1 MRQLLLVCFFML
13 LSAAAVAEQAVKF
26 NEGVDYQL
34 IKPAQPTDDPDR
46 IEVVEIFWYGCP
58 ACYRFEPSL
67 NPWVSSASKDVNFF
81 RLPAVFNDQWE
92 VHARAYFTAD
102 ILDVL
107 GKSHSALFHAMHAER
122 KPVYTLDKLAAFY
135 KTYGVDEELFKK
147 TYHSFVVNTKV
158 SRAKEMVG
166 RYGVTGVPAMV
177 VDGKYLITGE
187 MAKSYQ
193 NMLRIIDFLV
203 EKERKAKKVAMTN

>member
-1 MRQLLLVCFFML
+1 MRKFLILFVVFIALFGGF
-13 LSAAAVAEQAVKF
+13 AVAAEAF
-26 NEGVDYQL
+26 DEGIDYEL
-34 IKPAQPTDDPDR
+34 IEPAQPTDDPDR

-58 ACYRFEPSL
+58 HCYHFEPTL
-67 NPWVSSASKDVNFF
+67 ETWVKSIPKDVDFY

-107 GKSHSALFHAMHAER
+107 EHSHGALFHALHGEKKTINTVA
-122 KPVYTLDKLAAFY
+122 KLAAFY
-135 KTYGVDEELFKK
+135 AQYGVEESLFKK

-158 SRAKEMVG
+158 ARTKEMVQ

-177 VDGKYLITGE
+177 VEGKYLITGS
-187 MAKSYQ
+187 MAKSYG
-193 NMLRIIDFLV
+193 NMLKIIDYLV
-203 EKERKAKKVAMTN
+203 EKERKAK

>member
-1 MRQLLLVCFFML
+1 MEMRKFLILFGVFIALFGGF
-13 LSAAAVAEQAVKF
+13 AVAAETF
-26 NEGVDYQL
+26 DEGIDYEL
-34 IKPAQPTDDPDR
+34 IEPAQPTDDPDR

-58 ACYRFEPSL
+58 HCYHFEPTL
-67 NPWVSSASKDVNFF
+67 ETWVKSIPQDVDFY

-107 GKSHSALFHAMHAER
+107 EHSHGALFHALHGEKKTINTVA
-122 KPVYTLDKLAAFY
+122 KLAAFY
-135 KTYGVDEELFKK
+135 AQYGVEESLFKK

-158 SRAKEMVG
+158 ARTKEMVQ

-177 VDGKYLITGE
+177 VEGKYLITGS
-187 MAKSYQ
+187 MAKSYG
-193 NMLRIIDFLV
+193 NMLKIIDYLV
-203 EKERKAKKVAMTN
+203 EKERKAK